1 MEVNE
6 IKLNEKQD
14 EWSEVEIAALIK
26 GVFKYGENEWS
37 DLIEDLDVINEQ
49 RTPN

>member
-14 EWSEVEIAALIK
+14 EWSEVEIVALIK

-37 DLIEDLDVINEQ
+37 DLIEDLDVINE
-49 RTPN
+49 